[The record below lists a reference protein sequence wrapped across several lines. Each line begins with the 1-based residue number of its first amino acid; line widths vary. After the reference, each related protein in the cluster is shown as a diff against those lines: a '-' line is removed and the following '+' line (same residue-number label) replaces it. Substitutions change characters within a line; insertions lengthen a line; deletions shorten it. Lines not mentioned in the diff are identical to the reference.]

1 MTATAFD
8 TDPGTGPQPRPW
20 PVPGGPI
27 GTALER
33 LLGKRLLY
41 GRELAIEAPVFE
53 PKRNKKVEVGWVNL
67 IFFGWLAYTALTFL
81 ITGWGV
87 GRTPAPIPYMLV
99 AGVTTWILAEWLVK
113 RRGMVWPGSMLGLL
127 GPVSFAI
134 ALSLSTEAFR
144 QMPGLHYICL
154 IYSATTIGM
163 MVYAYRFRLAGLISP
178 IVTFSV
184 ISLFLFFKGHDP
196 QNWGQIEGFSPRGF
210 LAAFIDQPLNIA
222 FFGGLAALGMI
233 KARQLDLFG
242 DWFSAQAARPLHVI
256 CSAIVALIVGRWAEA
271 LPPMLDLIALLALF
285 AAGLLWA
292 MRIDRLPVL
301 VAIWLAMARPLVVV
315 IAQTLDVPLTIWELG
330 YGITAVTAFGMV
342 LWGMTRQRFFV
353 PTGWTMQPR
362 HIQRNWPERVIW
374 PPPRDLSSI

>member
-1 MTATAFD
+1 MTATAFESD
-8 TDPGTGPQPRPW
+8 TREERAW
-20 PVPGGPI
+20 PVPGGAMGAAI
-27 GTALER
+27 ER
-33 LLGKRLLY
+33 LLGRRLSY
-41 GRELAIEAPVFE
+41 GRELAATTPVYE
-53 PKRNKKVEVGWVNL
+53 PKRNKKLEVGWVNI
-67 IFFGWLAYTALTFL
+67 IFFGWIGYTALTFL

-87 GRTPAPIPYMLV
+87 GRTPAPIPYMV
-99 AGVTTWILAEWLVK
+99 AIGIVTWFLAEWLVR

-134 ALSLSTEAFR
+134 AISLSTEAFR
-144 QMPGLHYICL
+144 QLPGLKYICL
-154 IYSATTIGM
+154 IYSATTLGM

-184 ISLFLFFKGHDP
+184 ISLFLFFKGHNP
-196 QNWGQIEGFSPRGF
+196 ANWAQIEGFSPRGF
-210 LAAFIDQPLNIA
+210 LAAFIDNPLNIA

-271 LPPMLDLIALLALF
+271 LPPVFDLVSLLILF
-285 AAGLLWA
+285 FVGLLWA
-292 MRIDRLPVL
+292 MRIDRVPVL

-315 IAQTLDVPLTIWELG
+315 TAEILGISLSIWELG
-330 YGITAVTAFGMV
+330 YAITAVTSFSLV
-342 LWGMTRQRFFV
+342 LWGLTRQPVFV
-353 PTGWTMQPR
+353 TCGWTMQPR
-362 HIQRNWPERVIW
+362 HIQKNWPERVIW